1 MMTSTKTKTANH
13 YFRVLVTL
21 ALVAT
26 MAAMLLATGRSAY
39 AASTTFTVDSTVDA
53 ADAIQT
59 DNICDADVSNAQVCT
74 IRAAIEQANTNNNP
88 TEVDRIEFDIP
99 GTGVKTISPGSALPT
114 ITEPVVINGYTQ
126 PGSSPNT
133 LAKGTNAV
141 LNIELNGTN
150 AGEFVA
156 GLDIDAPNSVVRGLV
171 INRFDSFGV
180 RALDGGSGS
189 TIEGN
194 FMGTNPSGTMDRGN
208 HIGGVSLFFE
218 SANIAVGGDTPAARN
233 LISGNDGR
241 GVEIFVSTGNEVMGN
256 LIGTTRDGVGS
267 LRNSDEG
274 VSLFGSSDNTVGD
287 GTDGGANTIAFNG
300 LDGVQVRTSTSG
312 EGTGNSVSRNSIFSN
327 GDLGID
333 LNDDGPTDDDLGD
346 PDAGPNNLQNKPLL
360 SSARN
365 ASGKTTIKGK
375 LNSVADQAYTIEF
388 YSNPA
393 GTDEGKK
400 FIGQKSVTT
409 DATGNVS
416 YAFVPKTKVPVGQ
429 TTTATATNGSTG
441 DTSEFSAPK
450 KVASS

>member
-1 MMTSTKTKTANH
+1 MMTSTKMKTANH
-13 YFRVLVTL
+13 HFRVLVAL

-26 MAAMLLATGRSAY
+26 MAAMLLATGRSAQ

-74 IRAAIEQANTNNNP
+74 LRAAIEQANTNNNP
-88 TEVDRIEFDIP
+88 TEADRINFNIP

-114 ITEPVVINGYTQ
+114 ITEPVVIDGYSQ

-141 LNIELNGTN
+141 LNIQLNGTN
-150 AGEFVA
+150 AGEFSA
-156 GLDIDAPNSVVRGLV
+156 GLDIDAPNSVVKGLV
-171 INRFDSFGV
+171 INRFGSFGV

-189 TIEGN
+189 TIEGS
-194 FMGTNPSGTMDRGN
+194 FIGTNPSGTLDRGN
-208 HIGGVSLFFE
+208 HTGGVSLFFE
-218 SANIAVGGDTPAARN
+218 SANIAVGDNTPAARN

-256 LIGTTRDGVGS
+256 LIGTKRDGVGS
-267 LRNSDEG
+267 LGNLDEG
-274 VSLFGSSDNTVGD
+274 VSLFGSSDNTIGD
-287 GTDGGANTIAFNG
+287 GTTEGANTIAFNG
-300 LDGVQVRTSTSG
+300 LDGVRVRTSTSD
-312 EGTGNSVSRNSIFSN
+312 EGTDNSVFRNSIFSN

-333 LNDDGPTDDDLGD
+333 LNDDGPTANDAGD
-346 PDAGPNNLQNKPLL
+346 PDTGPNNLQNKPLL
-360 SSARN
+360 SSAAN
-365 ASGKTTIKGK
+365 ASGKSTIKGK
-375 LNSVADQAYTIEF
+375 LNSNASQTYTVEF

-409 DATGNVS
+409 DSSGSVS
-416 YAFVPKTKVPVGQ
+416 FTFSPATKVPAGQ
-429 TTTATATNGSTG
+429 AITATATNGSTG
-441 DTSEFSAPK
+441 DTSEFSAPRK
-450 KVASS
+450 VVAS